1 MNMSLLG
8 VVVVGGGL
16 AAIAIGYFIHSW
28 WLFLGAFVLGVGAI
42 VIDVSTR
49 NLTGAG
55 HDDSGLVAMSETI
68 LLVGFELALAIGIA
82 LGEFRA
88 NRAAAREA
96 EADGSPRLP
105 H

>member
-1 MNMSLLG
+1 
-8 VVVVGGGL
+8 
-16 AAIAIGYFIHSW
+16 
-28 WLFLGAFVLGVGAI
+28 VGAV

-49 NLTGAG
+49 NLMGAG
-55 HDDSGLVAMSETI
+55 HDDRGLVAMGETM
-68 LLVGFELALAIGIA
+68 LLVGFELVLAIGIA

-96 EADGSPRLP
+96 EADGSPTLP